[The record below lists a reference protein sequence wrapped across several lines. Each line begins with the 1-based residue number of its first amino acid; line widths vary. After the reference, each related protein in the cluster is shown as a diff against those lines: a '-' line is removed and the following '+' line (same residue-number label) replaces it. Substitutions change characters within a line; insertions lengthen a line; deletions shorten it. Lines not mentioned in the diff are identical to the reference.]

1 MCFTGNNDDATIPV
15 AVPGGIAAHVADGN
29 KPSTFSPDDGVVTV
43 DGDAAEVER
52 RDGAEVG
59 VEGVPQ
65 VADPVAEVP
74 LARQLDRRVE
84 GHGEDR
90 HQEISHSQ
98 GDLDPVLQNF
108 FVRNLRIFITS
119 WSVCPSKAFPS

>member
-1 MCFTGNNDDATIPV
+1 MFYRFYRCCISQGSNDDETIPV

-29 KPSTFSPDDGVVTV
+29 KASTFSPDDGVVTV

-74 LARQLDRRVE
+74 LARELYRRVE

-90 HQEISHSQ
+90 H
-98 GDLDPVLQNF
+98 
-108 FVRNLRIFITS
+108 
-119 WSVCPSKAFPS
+119 

>member
-1 MCFTGNNDDATIPV
+1 MVAISGVFWRCFISQGSNSDETIPV
-15 AVPGGIAAHVADGN
+15 AVTGGFAANVTDGN

-74 LARQLDRRVE
+74 LARQFDRRVE

-90 HQEISHSQ
+90 H
-98 GDLDPVLQNF
+98 
-108 FVRNLRIFITS
+108 
-119 WSVCPSKAFPS
+119 